1 MTRRDEEAV
10 HGSGAAP
17 RTARG
22 PVPPAAQWLGAL
34 GAVPFVALAFI
45 ALFVDGA
52 PSMQVSFALS
62 AYGAVILSF
71 LGGIRWGLAV
81 AGFGVE
87 GGAGA
92 SFARLGLSVLP
103 SLVAWVALLIPA
115 PGRLLL
121 LAAAF
126 AAMLWLDVRATRQ
139 GIAPAWYP
147 RLRWPLTTTV
157 VAALV
162 LAAIA

>member
-10 HGSGAAP
+10 HGSGAA

-22 PVPPAAQWLGAL
+22 PVPSAAQWLGAL
-34 GAVPFVALAFI
+34 GAVPFVALAVM

-52 PSMQVSFALS
+52 PSTRVSVALS

-87 GGAGA
+87 GGEGA
-92 SFARLGLSVLP
+92 SFGRLGLSVLP

-126 AAMLWLDVRATRQ
+126 AAMLWLDVRASRQ
-139 GIAPAWYP
+139 GIAPVWYP